1 MRRPRRWRC
10 CPRPAL
16 TARLRVSVLAGAISA
31 VKVVLFALGNG
42 AFLARHPASELAWVY
57 LVLAAIAACGAVAL
71 LPALERA
78 LPGRALSRLLL
89 ATAALGPIAG
99 LAVGLDLA
107 GAPFTLLVLAHLYN
121 IASEILL
128 WLVAGLWIPAPELRR
143 ATLWICLATAIG
155 GLGGGVGAERLLAW
169 GVSAALASGT
179 ALSAAFAWLWLRECR
194 RALGDGAAGADEGA
208 GAGRIAPAGWGAVLR
223 HPLAVPLGAAS
234 FMLTFVWVLTEFL
247 CLASYQLMGLPAA
260 ALARLLAVVYALLQ
274 VAEFAAIAVL
284 AAPATRLVPPLWRS
298 LLFPLGTLLTLAW
311 LGRNPGELG
320 PTLLAH
326 AHTEAVSNGLF
337 DPVHASNF
345 AAAPLRLQA
354 RLRSLADGICYP
366 LGMAAGGAA
375 LLLDPSAAGA
385 GTELHS
391 MISTT
396 TLVAACLFV
405 AVGALTGVMIAPSL
419 LNGLGL
425 ATEPAP
431 AGSGAALRT
440 ARRELAPWIRRTMLR
455 DRLLRAR
462 SPAADAGVLR
472 RRVEQADRRA
482 LRQAFGKAR
491 QWDGGGTVRRLETL
505 LDSRNPETR
514 ALVIE
519 ALLSLRLRR
528 LFVPFLPA
536 LRRRY

>member
-1 MRRPRRWRC
+1 M
-10 CPRPAL
+10 
-16 TARLRVSVLAGAISA
+16 TACVRVSVLAAAVSA
-31 VKVVLFALGNG
+31 VKVALFALGNG
-42 AFLARHPASELAWVY
+42 AFLASHPASDLAWVY
-57 LVLAAIAACGAVAL
+57 LVLAALAACGAVTL

-78 LPGRALSRLLL
+78 RPGPALAGLLL
-89 ATAALGPIAG
+89 AMVAAGPVAG
-99 LAVGLDLA
+99 LALGLELA
-107 GAPFTLLVLAHLYN
+107 GAPFALLVLAHLYN

-128 WLVAGLWIPAPELRR
+128 WLVAAAWIPAPELRR
-143 ATLWICLATAIG
+143 ATLWICLATAAG
-155 GLGGGVGAERLLAW
+155 GFGGGVGAERLL
-169 GVSAALASGT
+169 GCGLSVGLALGT
-179 ALSAAFAWLWLRECR
+179 VLTAAFAWLWLRECR
-194 RALGDGAAGADEGA
+194 RALGDGAAGAGEDDGSSRVVA
-208 GAGRIAPAGWGAVLR
+208 AGWGAVLR
-223 HPLAVPLGAAS
+223 HPLALPLGAAS

-298 LLFPLGTLLTLAW
+298 LLFPLGALLTLAW

-366 LGMAAGGAA
+366 LGMAAGGVA
-375 LLLDPSAAGA
+375 LLLGPSAAGT
-385 GTELHS
+385 GIELGS
-391 MISTT
+391 MISTS
-396 TLVAACLFV
+396 LVAACLFV
-405 AVGALTGVMIAPSL
+405 AVGAMTGVMIAPSL

-431 AGSGAALRT
+431 GGSGAALRA
-440 ARRELAPWIRRTMLR
+440 ARQALAPWIRRTMLR

-462 SPAADAGVLR
+462 SSARGADVLR
-472 RRVEQADRRA
+472 RRVEEADRRA
-482 LRQAFGKAR
+482 LRQAFRQAR

-505 LDSRNPETR
+505 LDSRSAETR

-519 ALLSLRLRR
+519 ALLSLRIRR
-528 LFVPFLPA
+528 LFEPFLPA